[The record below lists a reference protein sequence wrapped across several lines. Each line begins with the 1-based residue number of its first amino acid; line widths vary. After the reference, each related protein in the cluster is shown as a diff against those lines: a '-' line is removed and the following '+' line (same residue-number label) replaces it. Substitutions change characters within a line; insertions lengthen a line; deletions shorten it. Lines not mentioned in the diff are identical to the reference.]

1 MRIRDLFHPDGSA
14 RDGRLFSFE
23 FFPPRSE
30 DGVARLL
37 DTVAD
42 LEVLRPSFV
51 SVTYGAGGGTRDR
64 TLDIVERI
72 RRDIGIEAAAH
83 VTCVGH
89 TREEMRALV
98 RSIVDLGVENIVALR
113 GDPPRG
119 TKTFVPT
126 PDGFRY
132 ASELIADIRAA
143 HPALCIVGAAYPEGH
158 IECEDRRADLRHLK
172 LKADAGTDVLLTQL
186 FFDNAFY
193 FDLVRRAR
201 AAGIS
206 VPIIPGIM
214 PVTNVDQIERFTSMC
229 GATIPYPLRQALYE
243 RKADPEAV
251 LELGVAYATA
261 QCDELLRGGAPG
273 IHFYTLNK
281 SPATRAIVSV
291 LRILRPWQRKDPAAI
306 G

>member
-30 DGVARLL
+30 EGVARLL

-42 LEVLRPSFV
+42 LEVLHPSFV

-72 RRDIGIEAAAH
+72 RRDVGIEAAAH

-193 FDLVRRAR
+193 FDFVRRAR
-201 AAGIS
+201 EIG
-206 VPIIPGIM
+206 VVCPIVPGIM
-214 PVTNVDQIERFTSMC
+214 PITNVDQVERFTQLC
-229 GATIPYPLRQALYE
+229 GATIPMRLSQALA
-243 RKADPEAV
+243 RVRDDPDAI
-251 LELGVAYATA
+251 LQLGVSHATL
-261 QCDELLRGGAPG
+261 QCVDLLERGAPG

-281 SPATRAIVSV
+281 SPATRMIVTA
-291 LRILRPWQRKDPAAI
+291 LKAHFEWP
-306 G
+306 